1 LWLNSADAIKCKRE
15 SYVNAKI
22 GLKDAFVISA
32 KIYIGIYKS
41 TIRSDVKIVYV
52 IATALL
58 VALVYVTVFRVSAP
72 VSTTPKEEFVI
83 LVKMKLMD

>member
-1 LWLNSADAIKCKRE
+1 VDAIKCKRE

-22 GLKDAFVISA
+22 VLKDAFVISA

-41 TIRSDVKIVYV
+41 VIRLDVKIVYV

-58 VALVYVTVFRVSAP
+58 VVLVYVTAFRVNAP